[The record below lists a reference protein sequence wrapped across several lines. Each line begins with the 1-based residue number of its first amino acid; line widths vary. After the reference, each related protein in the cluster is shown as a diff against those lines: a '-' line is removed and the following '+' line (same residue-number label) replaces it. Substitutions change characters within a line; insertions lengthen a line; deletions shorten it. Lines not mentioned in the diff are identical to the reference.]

1 MITKPSKKNTR
12 SINMPHHLE
21 SNTAYTLIERIP
33 LSQALSDWFLDE
45 AQELWEG
52 MLVFVDGD
60 REELLVCAEPVTL
73 YSKTEK

>member
-1 MITKPSKKNTR
+1 MNKGL
-12 SINMPHHLE
+12 INMPQHLE

-33 LSQALSDWFLDE
+33 LSQALADWFLDE

-60 REELLVCAEPVTL
+60 REELLVCAEPELTL